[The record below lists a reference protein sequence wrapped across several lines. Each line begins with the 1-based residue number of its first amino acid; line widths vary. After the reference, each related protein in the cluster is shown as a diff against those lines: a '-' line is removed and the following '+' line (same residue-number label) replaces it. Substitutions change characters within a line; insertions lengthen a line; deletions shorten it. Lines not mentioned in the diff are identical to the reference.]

1 MSVKQSQERKDTAH
15 RRKRR
20 KQAVA
25 TRVVRLRVP
34 RDRRVSSSYLALVM
48 IYSIH
53 PIRSGEDLDRAI
65 AMIDSLLSRRKP
77 LDAQEQDY
85 LESLSHEVERYESVA
100 HPMPSVSDA
109 GMLRHLIEA
118 RDVKLSEVAVA
129 TGIALSTL
137 SSVLTGKRHLN
148 RTHIEKL
155 APYFGVQPGVFL
167 D

>member
-1 MSVKQSQERKDTAH
+1 MSVTEHQDRKDTAR
-15 RRKRR
+15 RRKKR
-20 KQAVA
+20 KQAEA
-25 TRVVRLRVP
+25 TRIVRLRVP

-48 IYSIH
+48 TYPIH
-53 PIRSGEDLDRAI
+53 PIRSGDDLDRAI
-65 AMIDSLLSRRKP
+65 AMIDRLLSRRKP
-77 LDAQEQDY
+77 LDSQEQDY
-85 LESLSHEVERYESVA
+85 LDSLSHEVERYEAVA
-100 HPMPSVSDA
+100 HPMPPVSDA

-118 RDVKLSEVAVA
+118 KEVKLSEVAEA